1 MSAAYRLR
9 NRSSNFFVFYLL
21 PLLLLGLITIAARPQ
36 DPSNSREQSSLTRE
50 VYHQLELLPRL
61 SVFDN
66 IGFTVSGNT
75 VTLTGVVTQPYKK
88 SDAESAVKSVEG
100 VSNVQDDIKVLP
112 LSPNDEQ
119 IRRAEFKAIY
129 SFPSLQK
136 YAWYS
141 VQSIHII
148 VENGHVTLE
157 GMVDNQ
163 ADKDAAGVRA
173 NSVPGVFSVTN
184 NLKVGQTGSKPS

>member
-1 MSAAYRLR
+1 MSAYRLR
-9 NRSSNFFVFYLL
+9 NRSSNVFVFYLL
-21 PLLLLGLITIAARPQ
+21 PLTLLGLLTIAARPQ
-36 DPSNSREQSSLTRE
+36 DSANSREEKSLQRE
-50 VYHQLELLPRL
+50 IYHQLELLPRL

-66 IGFTVSGNT
+66 VGFSVNGGT
-75 VTLTGVVTQPYKK
+75 VTLTGAVAQPVKK

-100 VSNVQDDIKVLP
+100 VDNIQNDIKVLP
-112 LSPNDEQ
+112 LSPSDEQ

-148 VENGHVTLE
+148 VENGHVILE
-157 GMVDNQ
+157 GMVDSQ
-163 ADKDAAGVRA
+163 ADKDAANVRA
-173 NSVPGVFSVTN
+173 NAVPGVFSVTN
-184 NLKVGQTGSKPS
+184 NLQVGQTGAKPQ

>member
-1 MSAAYRLR
+1 MSAYRLH
-9 NRSSNFFVFYLL
+9 NRSSNFFFFYLL
-21 PLLLLGLITIAARPQ
+21 PLTLLGLVTIAARPQ
-36 DPSNSREQSSLTRE
+36 DPANSREEKGLTRE

-66 IGFTVSGNT
+66 IGFAVNGNN
-75 VTLTGVVTQPYKK
+75 VTLSGEVTQPVKK

-100 VSNVQDDIKVLP
+100 VGNVQDNIKVLP
-112 LSPNDEQ
+112 LSPNDERLRQ
-119 IRRAEFKAIY
+119 QEFKAIY

-148 VENGHVTLE
+148 VDNGHVTLE
-157 GMVDNQ
+157 GMVDNE
-163 ADKDAAGVRA
+163 ADKDAANVRA

-184 NLKVGQTGSKPS
+184 KLQVGQTGSKPA

>member
-1 MSAAYRLR
+1 MSAYRR
-9 NRSSNFFVFYLL
+9 HNRSSNFFVFYLL
-21 PLLLLGLITIAARPQ
+21 PLALLGLITIAARPQ
-36 DPSNSREQSSLTRE
+36 DSANSREEKSLTRE

-66 IGFTVSGNT
+66 IGFSVSGTT
-75 VTLTGVVTQPYKK
+75 VTLTGQVTEPVKR
-88 SDAESAVKSVEG
+88 SDAESAVKGVEG
-100 VSNVQDDIKVLP
+100 VSNIQNDIQVLP
-112 LSPNDEQ
+112 LSPMDRR
-119 IRRAEFKAIY
+119 IREAEFRSIY

-157 GMVDNQ
+157 GVVDNQ
-163 ADKDAAGVRA
+163 ADKDAANVRA

-184 NLKVGQTGSKPS
+184 KLQVGQTGAKPQ